1 MHYSLLTE
9 LSLDLSGMTP
19 PKIIWWGGVGLA
31 VLSSILVRFLIDR
44 FRAAGVLDEV
54 GHRSSH
60 VEATPRGGGLGFV
73 AATSLGWL
81 AVALA
86 TTGETRQA
94 LVGVLVA
101 GLGVAL
107 VGLIDDLR
115 GVPAAFRLL
124 VHLAA
129 AMLGL
134 WALGVDGSQ
143 WPGNFER
150 IVALGATILAVA
162 WSVNAFNFMDGTD
175 GFAAT
180 HGFAACVL
188 VLSLLAAQ
196 GSALGTLGLLALGA
210 GAGLLGFLPF
220 NWPRA
225 RIFMGDVGSGWIG
238 LTVGLLVSEAWMTQP
253 QVALS
258 VGCLL
263 SPFVMDASVCLVR
276 RALRGECVWKAHRS
290 HAFQNLARRLGSHA
304 RLLGVWWTLSLV
316 IHLPLSLLAWFTGSW
331 HWLTISL
338 ALGAIQ
344 AIVLQSGVH
353 GIAETAPPG

>member
-1 MHYSLLTE
+1 MRFSLLTE
-9 LSLDLSGMTP
+9 LPLDLSGMP
-19 PKIIWWGGVGLA
+19 PPQIIWWGGAGVA
-31 VLSSILVRFLIDR
+31 VLSSILVGLLIDR

-60 VEATPRGGGLGFV
+60 MKATPRGGGLGFV
-73 AATSLGWL
+73 FATSVGWL
-81 AVALA
+81 AVASA
-86 TTGETRQA
+86 TTGEIRQA
-94 LVGVLVA
+94 LLGATVA

-107 VGLIDDLR
+107 VGLLDDLR
-115 GVPAAFRLL
+115 GVSAAVRLL

-129 AMLGL
+129 ATLGL

-143 WPGNFER
+143 WPANFER
-150 IVALGATILAVA
+150 ILVLGVTTLAVA

-188 VLSLLAAQ
+188 VLSLLTVG
-196 GSALGTLGLLALGA
+196 GSAFGILGLLALGT

-238 LTVGLLVSEAWMTQP
+238 LTIGLLLTEAWMKQR

-258 VGCLL
+258 VSCLL

-276 RALRGECVWKAHRS
+276 RALRGECVWRAHRS
-290 HAFQNLARRLGSHA
+290 HAYQNLARRLGSHA
-304 RLLGVWWTLSLV
+304 RLLGVWWALSLA

-331 HWLTISL
+331 HCLTISL
-338 ALGAIQ
+338 ALGAAQ
-344 AIVLQSGVH
+344 AMVLQSGVH
-353 GIAETAPPG
+353 GIAETTPPG